1 MTRAPGESTSILGSS
16 AVMAAGTVVSRVTGF
31 VRGSLL
37 AAALGTYLHAD
48 LFNIANTIPN
58 MLYILL
64 AGGVFN
70 AVLVPQLVRAMRN
83 DADGGEAYTNRIIT
97 LAGLF
102 LAGVTAV
109 LVLAAPVLMQLV
121 LTGQYST
128 PELAEQ
134 RDSAIDF
141 ARYCLPQVFF
151 YGMFVLVGQVLNARG
166 RFGPMMWAPIANN
179 VVSVLVLV
187 GYLVAFGPAGSADT
201 SAYSSSQELLLGL
214 GSTVGIAI
222 QLLVLLPY
230 LRAAGF
236 RYRPRFDFRGSGLG
250 HTLRLGLWTVLF
262 VVVNQIAYLVVVRL
276 AARGAAEGLGGEPS
290 AGYTVYSQAFLL
302 VMVPHAIATVSLA
315 TAVLPRLSARA
326 AEHDLA
332 GVGDRVASTLRTALT
347 LIVPFSLLLPVLA
360 YEVASIVYG
369 WGAAS
374 QSFGEY
380 VAPLSWFA
388 LGLVFFTVH
397 YLMLRGYYALER
409 TRTVF
414 WVQCV
419 IAAVNI
425 ALALALT
432 RVLDPALTPTALVLA
447 YSGAYAVGACLSY
460 LLLRHLLGG
469 LRTPTLVRFL
479 VRVLLAA
486 AAAAGVAAAVR
497 FGLQQVWPDA
507 ATKLRDV
514 VVLVVTGLLDVT
526 VFLLMARLLRIEEV
540 TALLDLVRGRLRGR
554 GGDLP

>member
-1 MTRAPGESTSILGSS
+1 
-16 AVMAAGTVVSRVTGF
+16 
-31 VRGSLL
+31 
-37 AAALGTYLHAD
+37 
-48 LFNIANTIPN
+48 
-58 MLYILL
+58 
-64 AGGVFN
+64 
-70 AVLVPQLVRAMRN
+70 
-83 DADGGEAYTNRIIT
+83 
-97 LAGLF
+97 
-102 LAGVTAV
+102 
-109 LVLAAPVLMQLV
+109 
-121 LTGQYST
+121 
-128 PELAEQ
+128 
-134 RDSAIDF
+134 
-141 ARYCLPQVFF
+141 
-151 YGMFVLVGQVLNARG
+151 
-166 RFGPMMWAPIANN
+166 MMWAPIANN